1 MFLNREKPEWLDWTE
16 QSKAEV
22 TGAKR
27 EGRRR
32 LWTALFARVSRCS
45 APLQTD
51 RRTLRVSWQKLQVP
65 SSLLPSPCWPRPL
78 VSPETKATARRKT
91 DVQRCAFLCWC
102 DTQKESVSC
111 KNCSAAFPRS
121 RHRPRPTY
129 FWLRVGSAPGSAS
142 GGHMGLDR
150 KVLDNPEL
158 PLPNSQPVMNQPW
171 EEGRWAPALRN
182 GSGAWA
188 RHQEHPDHG
197 VHQDNQ
203 QLAAAPAKWA
213 PCAEPSGPPARG
225 SSPRG
230 SRRELRKSRLICIQI
245 KHYIH

>member
-1 MFLNREKPEWLDWTE
+1 MAGLDWTE
-16 QSKAEV
+16 QGWSDRGQAGGKAAV
-22 TGAKR
+22 VNSSVCQSFMAPGALPHYR
-27 EGRRR
+27 
-32 LWTALFARVSRCS
+32 
-45 APLQTD
+45 QTD

-91 DVQRCAFLCWC
+91 DVRWCAFLCWC

-111 KNCSAAFPRS
+111 KNCSAALPRTS
-121 RHRPRPTY
+121 HRPRPTY
-129 FWLRVGSAPGSAS
+129 FWLRVGSAPGSDS

-150 KVLDNPEL
+150 KVLDKPEL
-158 PLPNSQPVMNQPW
+158 PFPNSQPIMNQLW

-203 QLAAAPAKWA
+203 QLAAAPASGLPVQSHRVLQHEA
-213 PCAEPSGPPARG
+213 PPQDALAG
-225 SSPRG
+225 SL
-230 SRRELRKSRLICIQI
+230 EKAV
-245 KHYIH
+245 